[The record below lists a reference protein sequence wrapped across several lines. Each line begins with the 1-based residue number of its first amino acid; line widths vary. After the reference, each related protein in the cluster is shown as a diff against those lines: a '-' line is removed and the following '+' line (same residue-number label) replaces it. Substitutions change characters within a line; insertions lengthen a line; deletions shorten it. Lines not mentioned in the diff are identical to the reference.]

1 MTPER
6 TLLSLINL
14 FDTYKNNELGL
25 HIPGDDCM
33 VLLTGLKK
41 LVEKYNINFED
52 KKEEPS
58 DI

>member
-1 MTPER
+1 MTPEK

-14 FDTYKNNELGL
+14 FDTYKNTELGL
-25 HIPGDDCM
+25 HIPGEDCM
-33 VLLTGLKK
+33 VLLIALKK

-52 KKEEPS
+52 KKEEHS